1 MMTENDLLTLK
12 KEIDQT
18 KDQFQQLK
26 GQEKALLQQL
36 KNDFDCE
43 NLEQANKKI
52 KSFEKEIGKLSD
64 EIEQGIT
71 ELEEN
76 CFNETD

>member
-76 CFNETD
+76 YFNETD